1 MAKGIAG
8 TCGMRTVTN
17 LRIMASND
25 SKYIARKY
33 LTHCP
38 QNDASFIHTQET
50 WLNHLTH
57 REHSLW
63 QTCHNP
69 KA

>member
-25 SKYIARKY
+25 SKYIPIKY
-33 LTHCP
+33 LTHFTCKMMLH
-38 QNDASFIHTQET
+38 SYILRRHG
-50 WLNHLTH
+50 LT
-57 REHSLW
+57 
-63 QTCHNP
+63 T
-69 KA
+69 